1 MTKQEFDEIS
11 WSANTE
17 VLHNGKWYKV
27 NSINFDFYYINVT
40 YDNHATNTI
49 GCESI
54 EDVRESKKAFLAPPK
69 VTRKYNLKL
78 IIFSLALVLIAGIGA
93 IDVRYT
99 LIAAFPIALI
109 LAYIFNRINRRKEK
123 DEGD

>member
-54 EDVRESKKAFLAPPK
+54 EDVRDTDKMFLAPPR
-69 VTRKYNLKL
+69 VIRKYSLKL

-109 LAYIFNRINRRKEK
+109 LAFVFNYINNKY
-123 DEGD
+123 